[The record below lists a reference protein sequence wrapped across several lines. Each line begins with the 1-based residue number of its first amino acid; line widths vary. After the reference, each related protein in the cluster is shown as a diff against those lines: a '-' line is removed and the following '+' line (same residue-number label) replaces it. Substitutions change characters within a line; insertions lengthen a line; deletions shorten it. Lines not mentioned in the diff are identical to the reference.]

1 MEKCLN
7 CAEPA
12 HYVVE
17 NPGASTQHFCVSHL
31 PRFMNPKKLND
42 HVKLYK
48 PGAAPADLV
57 VEPVAEASATT
68 PAPVKTKKKAAAK
81 AEPVVEETPAVEETT
96 VEPVV
101 EEVPVEE

>member
-7 CAEPA
+7 CTEIA

-17 NPGASTQHFCVSHL
+17 NPGAATQHFCLAHL
-31 PRFMNPKKLND
+31 PRFMNPQKLQD
-42 HVKLYK
+42 HVRLYS
-48 PGAAPADLV
+48 PQAPKVTDLV
-57 VEPVAEASATT
+57 LGTPEEAELPAT
-68 PAPVKTKKKAAAK
+68 PVKSKKKAAAK
-81 AEPVVEETPAVEETT
+81 AEPVVEEAPVVEETV